1 MRDDSDIRGINPLSI
16 STVSQSLLETSLNS
30 KDPPPMLTRDLKS
43 EDKEVSR
50 PNPITSLIRERKEEP
65 GEKRNINKCEIS
77 FSGGGAFTRS
87 TKMKKNV
94 DDSSKSVI

>member
-1 MRDDSDIRGINPLSI
+1 MQDDSDFRGINTPSI
-16 STVSQSLLETSLNS
+16 STVNQSLLETSLNS
-30 KDPPPMLTRDLKS
+30 KDPPILTRDLKS

-65 GEKRNINKCEIS
+65 GEKRNINKCEVS